1 MRTKKPFPPDIIKR
15 IEALLSS
22 IRIESCLRIRSKLGK
37 QIREANFTGLV
48 LLLNANWYKSALFYS
63 GIYGVRAVIHDHP
76 IIYPISF

>member
-48 LLLNANWYKSALFYS
+48 LLLNANWYQSLEINLKAKSQSRHKL
-63 GIYGVRAVIHDHP
+63 R
-76 IIYPISF
+76 

>member
-48 LLLNANWYKSALFYS
+48 LLLNANWYKHLLT
-63 GIYGVRAVIHDHP
+63 
-76 IIYPISF
+76 